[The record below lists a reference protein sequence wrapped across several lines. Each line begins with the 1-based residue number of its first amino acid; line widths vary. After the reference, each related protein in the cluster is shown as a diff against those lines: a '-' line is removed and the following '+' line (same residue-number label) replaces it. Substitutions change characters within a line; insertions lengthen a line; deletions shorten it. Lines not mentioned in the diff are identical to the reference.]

1 MASADSEVKTLLNF
15 VNLASS
21 DIKAALDK
29 SAPCRRSVDHRKY
42 LQKQLKRFS
51 QKYSRL
57 PRCHHHHM
65 QPQPPP
71 PPPPP
76 PVRERKAAE
85 ARTRGLA
92 AADGAEVSAGRSGSA
107 SATPRGDK
115 AAEPVGEAHPRQ
127 PQSAAEATPRP
138 DQVPMRKRQLPASFW
153 EEPRTATGPLSVNG
167 VLFPTNASS
176 PPPPLKDSP
185 LYERKKSK
193 KGADSDGT
201 GSAAESPQNEP
212 DRGAVKVL
220 SAWSCCPFQYHR
232 PQASPGAYPPPL
244 AAALPPASPYST
256 LGLWRKNVAC
266 PTEGEAFCKP
276 DGSGAGQKVHRP
288 VVWKPIP
295 TKPAA
300 PPPIFS
306 VFGYI

>member
-1 MASADSEVKTLLNF
+1 MTFLWRAVTHSLMASADSEVKTLLNF

-57 PRCHHHHM
+57 PRGHHSL
-65 QPQPPP
+65 QPPP
-71 PPPPP
+71 PPPPHA
-76 PVRERKAAE
+76 RERKAPEERARGPSAE
-85 ARTRGLA
+85 
-92 AADGAEVSAGRSGSA
+92 GAESPVGLSSNCEHKAC
-107 SATPRGDK
+107 K
-115 AAEPVGEAHPRQ
+115 AAEPGSERQ
-127 PQSAAEATPRP
+127 QSASEATARP

-153 EEPRTATGPLSVNG
+153 EEPRPAAGPLG
-167 VLFPTNASS
+167 VSAGAFRTGTSASS
-176 PPPPLKDSP
+176 KDAA
-185 LYERKKSK
+185 LYEEKKSK
-193 KGADSDGT
+193 KAPEGAKVAASDSPSSG
-201 GSAAESPQNEP
+201 P
-212 DRGAVKVL
+212 DKAL
-220 SAWSCCPFQYHR
+220 SAWSCCPFQYHG
-232 PQASPGAYPPPL
+232 PQASPGGVYPPAL
-244 AAALPPASPYST
+244 TAALPPAAPFSG
-256 LGLWRKNVAC
+256 LGLWRKSAASS
-266 PTEGEAFCKP
+266 TEGAAFLKP
-276 DGSGAGQKVHRP
+276 GGGGAGQKIHRP